1 MKKLLV
7 VLILIAS
14 GIFILYFL
22 NDRKEKETEA
32 KCRAE
37 FSKMLYED
45 ANTKAI
51 LNLADPALNPTRSM
65 EWKSQNNLKNF
76 QDYVNAETT
85 SCADRQAALTEF
97 KNGMMKEIEDG
108 TKKMIDDIRA
118 GKK

>member
-1 MKKLLV
+1 MKNVFFTLV
-7 VLILIAS
+7 LVSSILMSCGESESEIKA
-14 GIFILYFL
+14 
-22 NDRKEKETEA
+22 KEEA

-45 ANTKAI
+45 SGTKAI
-51 LNLADPALNPTRSM
+51 LNLAENSSRSM
-65 EWKSQNNLKNF
+65 EWLSQNNLKNF

-97 KNGMMKEIEDG
+97 KNKIMKEVESD
-108 TKKMIDDIRA
+108 TQKMIDDIRA